1 MNQNFQKIKQL
12 CKLMGLLLACFLFP
26 QLVFS
31 QVEAM
36 FDGATPPAKKVLEQ
50 AEISFAEKDY
60 YSAMKYYEYVL
71 EVEEEPVDILYKY
84 AEAARLFDA
93 YSFADAAYTKVL
105 ERDSINEFP
114 IAKFYLAKMKKAT
127 GNFADAKEYYEEFLA
142 GNPVV
147 DGEIIDAAKQEAEDC
162 TWAAEIAEMPNPDLF
177 VGRMEGGVNS
187 PQAEFAA
194 FPMGETTYFS
204 SLNYEKEEKKVY
216 PTRRFSKIFK
226 IENGGTPTMVEFND
240 KDKQTAYATF
250 NREGTRVY
258 YTICGY
264 VGSVDADCEIYYRN
278 VTGTSFG
285 EPVRLPNFINREGF
299 TNTQP
304 SIGYDEATG
313 NELLYFVSD
322 RKVNGKGGLDIW
334 VSLIDEDGNVGQP
347 ENLAINTTGNDVTPF
362 FHNPTKT
369 LYYSTDGQRT
379 LGGYD
384 IYSAKKEGK
393 NYAESVHL
401 PAPINTSYNDTHY
414 YLNEGGTGGYFAS
427 NRSGSLVLEPEY
439 EACCSDLYQ
448 FSDAAIDLTAFTF
461 NLKDEAALNGV
472 TVDLYEI
479 QDDGSLKK
487 LDSKTN
493 LADNDFPFALKKGK
507 KYVLKANK
515 EEFAPLQDTIDLT
528 DPLLAK
534 NRFLERNL
542 YLVPMAVDLNV
553 FTFNKKTKRP
563 LPRVEVR
570 LVQDGEEIGFEK
582 NEDGNEVNFK
592 LRRGNT
598 YRVIGTRVAFISDT
612 LDINLTM
619 DSKDLVLNEE
629 LFLRPKE
636 IEEFPPLMIFFDNDQ
651 PNPNTR
657 QSTTE
662 LTYDDTFQAYMAKK
676 DLFTREYTNVLEGR
690 DSFLAV
696 KRIDA
701 FFERE
706 VNNGYE
712 SLKIFCSGLKDV
724 LENDF
729 KVILEIKGFTS
740 PRADSDYNDFLSK
753 RRADCLNNH
762 ILTFDN
768 GALKKYLDSGQLSIT
783 EIGFGESTA
792 PQFISDKM
800 EDARG
805 SIYSVSASFER
816 KVEIVGVRIEQTN

>member
-1 MNQNFQKIKQL
+1 MNQNFQKIKQKWQL
-12 CKLMGLLLACFLFP
+12 TGLLFACFLLP
-26 QLVFS
+26 QLAFS

-36 FDGATPPAKKVLEQ
+36 FNGATPPAKKVLEQ
-50 AEISFAEKDY
+50 ADISFEEKDY

-71 EVEEEPVDILYKY
+71 EVAEEPVDILYKY
-84 AEAARLFDA
+84 AQAARFFDA
-93 YSFADAAYTKVL
+93 YSFADTAYTKVL
-105 ERDSINEFP
+105 ERDSTNQFP
-114 IAKFYLAKMKKAT
+114 IAKFYLAKMKKQT
-127 GNFADAKEYYEEFLA
+127 GHFADAKEYFEEFLA
-142 GNPVV
+142 GNPTV
-147 DGEIIDAAKQEAEDC
+147 DNKIIDEATQQAEDC
-162 TWAAEIAEMPNPDLF
+162 TWAASIADVPNPDLF
-177 VGRMEGGVNS
+177 VERMKGGVNS
-187 PQAEFAA
+187 PQAEFGA
-194 FPMGETTYFS
+194 FPVGETTYFS
-204 SLNYEKEEKKVY
+204 SLNYEKEEKKVF
-216 PTRRFSKIFK
+216 PTRRFSKVFK
-226 IENGGTPTMVEFND
+226 VENGGTPTMVDFND
-240 KDKQTAYATF
+240 KDKQTAYASF

-264 VGSVDADCEIYYRN
+264 VGPVDTDCEIYYRN
-278 VTGTSFG
+278 VIGTSFG
-285 EPVRLPNFINREGF
+285 EAVRLPNFINREGF

-313 NELLYFVSD
+313 NELLFFVSD
-322 RKVNGKGGLDIW
+322 RKIDSKGGLDIW
-334 VSLIDEDGNVGQP
+334 FSLIDEDGNVKQP
-347 ENLAINTTGNDVTPF
+347 ANLAINTEGNDVTPF

-369 LYYSTDGQRT
+369 LYFSTDGRRT

-384 IYSAKKEGK
+384 FYSSKKEDK
-393 NYAESVHL
+393 NYAEPTHL

-427 NRSGSLVLEPEY
+427 NRLGSLVLEPEY
-439 EACCSDLYQ
+439 EACCSDLYE

-461 NLKDEAALNGV
+461 NIKDETALNGV
-472 TVDLYEI
+472 TIDLYELEE
-479 QDDGSLKK
+479 DGFLKK
-487 LDSKTN
+487 LDSKMN
-493 LADNDFPFALKKGK
+493 LVNNAFPFTLKKSK

-528 DPLLAK
+528 DPLLTK

-542 YLVPMAVDLNV
+542 YLVPVSVDLNI

-563 LPRVEVR
+563 LPRVEIR
-570 LVQDGEEIGFEK
+570 LVQNGEEIGFEK
-582 NEDGNEVNFK
+582 NEEGNEVNFR
-592 LRRGNT
+592 LRRGNK
-598 YRVIGTRVAFISDT
+598 YRVITF
-612 LDINLTM
+612 DIDLPIDGKNL
-619 DSKDLVLNEE
+619 VVNED

-657 QSTTE
+657 QETTE

-676 DLFTREYTNVLEGR
+676 DVFTSEYTNVLEGR

-729 KVILEIKGFTS
+729 KVILELKGFTS
-740 PRADSDYNDFLSK
+740 PRADSDYNDYLSK

-768 GALKKYLDSGQLSIT
+768 GALKKHLDSGQLSIT

-805 SIYSVSASFER
+805 SIYSISASFER